1 MSQLTINSAAQ
12 PEKPLLQTS
21 DFSTI
26 RRQLSAVGM
35 RFERWQSRIRNH
47 YRDRQRSHLAAY
59 QAEIDKLVTAES
71 YQTWDAVSMHP
82 DHPQK
87 EAFRNKFLA
96 KHTHSEDEKR
106 FFVRGHGL
114 FTVHVDDR
122 VFALLCEKDDMI
134 SVPANTRHWFDMC
147 PNSVFT
153 AIRLF
158 NNPEGWAANFTGMT
172 SPTASLS

>member
-12 PEKPLLQTS
+12 PEKPLLHTS

-71 YQTWDAVSMHP
+71 YQTWDAFNGLLTPLVVKLFERDIVDGFNACAHAL
-82 DHPQK
+82 K
-87 EAFRNKFLA
+87 EY
-96 KHTHSEDEKR
+96 
-106 FFVRGHGL
+106 
-114 FTVHVDDR
+114 
-122 VFALLCEKDDMI
+122 CENR
-134 SVPANTRHWFDMC
+134 S
-147 PNSVFT
+147 
-153 AIRLF
+153 
-158 NNPEGWAANFTGMT
+158 
-172 SPTASLS
+172 